1 MGLVERRAPSGPRPA
16 PAPRAPGVPPG
27 RRVAIDG
34 GSSAPAVR
42 SRPGQAAHAGDGRTD
57 RDRLRAWAHMLDSSI
72 RIPGTGRS
80 FGIDAVL
87 GVLPGLGDAAGL
99 VLAAV
104 IIADGIRLGAKPA
117 TILRMLLNAGVDT
130 TLGSVP
136 LIGTLFDAAY
146 KSNQRNVR
154 LLEQHVLD
162 PDGTAAAAKRSLVT
176 VAIAIVALFVLVLA
190 GAVAIILLVVRALG

>member
-1 MGLVERRAPSGPRPA
+1 
-16 PAPRAPGVPPG
+16 
-27 RRVAIDG
+27 
-34 GSSAPAVR
+34 
-42 SRPGQAAHAGDGRTD
+42 
-57 RDRLRAWAHMLDSSI
+57 MLDSSI